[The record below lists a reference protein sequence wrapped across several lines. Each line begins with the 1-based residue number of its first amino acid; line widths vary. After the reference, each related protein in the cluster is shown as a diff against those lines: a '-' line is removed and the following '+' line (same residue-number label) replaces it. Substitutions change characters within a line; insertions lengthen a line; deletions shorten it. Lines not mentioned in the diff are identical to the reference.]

1 MKKANK
7 SKDRKKP
14 CCIYVPENFD
24 PEVLPAE
31 LRRHAD
37 SARYFLHRIIWGQMS
52 KRRTI
57 DNHVPLKFD
66 YLREVIPNRIILPLK
81 KALIE
86 AEVIKCDGYFI
97 EGRKSLGYR
106 LGVEYRKAR
115 IIRVAVGHKAT
126 AKKVRANRQ
135 STYKKIN
142 YRKQGNKT
150 FGYVTFAKNSTNQ
163 YRGIDK
169 IIEDTVSFFNPVQK
183 SIITP
188 STSTAYTPSTASR
201 KETQNITGKAFKTTE
216 TLPRDISV
224 NRDFLTP
231 DEQHFVTLCEQGKLY
246 RTLKEE
252 MEEQEMPL
260 LHRVK
265 TELFKVLFGSNHLK
279 SRMKDVFKE
288 LFPSVAEVIRV
299 HKTKDYRF
307 LPRLLQ
313 NIEAN
318 FIINGVCRRLMV
330 EMQDAPVYT
339 IHDSVLTTRPF
350 VEPIRQ
356 IMIEEFARLGLT
368 PTLHEKDYGTLKAK
382 ALRGP

>member
-14 CCIYVPENFD
+14 CRIYVPENFD

-135 STYKKIN
+135 STYN
-142 YRKQGNKT
+142 QLQKT
-150 FGYVTFAKNSTNQ
+150 RQ
-163 YRGIDK
+163 
-169 IIEDTVSFFNPVQK
+169 
-183 SIITP
+183 
-188 STSTAYTPSTASR
+188 
-201 KETQNITGKAFKTTE
+201 QNIW
-216 TLPRDISV
+216 LC
-224 NRDFLTP
+224 
-231 DEQHFVTLCEQGKLY
+231 HF
-246 RTLKEE
+246 
-252 MEEQEMPL
+252 
-260 LHRVK
+260 
-265 TELFKVLFGSNHLK
+265 F
-279 SRMKDVFKE
+279 
-288 LFPSVAEVIRV
+288 
-299 HKTKDYRF
+299 
-307 LPRLLQ
+307 
-313 NIEAN
+313 
-318 FIINGVCRRLMV
+318 
-330 EMQDAPVYT
+330 
-339 IHDSVLTTRPF
+339 
-350 VEPIRQ
+350 
-356 IMIEEFARLGLT
+356 
-368 PTLHEKDYGTLKAK
+368 
-382 ALRGP
+382 